1 MKYEIRHR
9 LTGTVQ
15 FTAEID
21 CNKTATESVMKGL
34 AVLWAIEN
42 RANLRWAD
50 LRGADLRGADLRG
63 ANLYGANLYGADL
76 YGANLRGADLYGA
89 DLRGADLRGANLR
102 GADLYGANLYGA
114 MNIPPFAS
122 AQTSITPEGQLIGW
136 KKCKNGLIVK
146 LSIPTDARR
155 SNASG
160 RKCRA
165 EFADVIET
173 IGGDVGISQHDG
185 KTEYRVGARVTC
197 DNWCEDRWQECAGGI
212 HFFITREEA
221 EDYR

>member
-42 RANLRWAD
+42 RANLR
-50 LRGADLRGADLRG
+50 
-63 ANLYGANLYGADL
+63 GADL
-76 YGANLRGADLYGA
+76 YGANLRGADLRGADLYGA
-89 DLRGADLRGANLR
+89 DLRGANLYGADLRRADLRGANLR
-102 GADLYGANLYGA
+102 GADLRGANLRGA

>member
-1 MKYEIRHR
+1 MGAMKREEHDMKYEIRHR

-42 RANLRWAD
+42 RANLYGADLYGANLRGADLRGADLRGAD

-63 ANLYGANLYGADL
+63 ANL
-76 YGANLRGADLYGA
+76 R
-89 DLRGADLRGANLR
+89 
-102 GADLYGANLYGA
+102 GA

-197 DNWCEDRWQECAGGI
+197 DNWCEDR
-212 HFFITREEA
+212 
-221 EDYR
+221 

>member
-42 RANLRWAD
+42 RANL
-50 LRGADLRGADLRG
+50 
-63 ANLYGANLYGADL
+63 YGADL
-76 YGANLRGADLYGA
+76 YGANLRGADLRGA
-89 DLRGADLRGANLR
+89 DLYGADLRGANLR
-102 GADLYGANLYGA
+102 GADLRGANLYGA

>member
-42 RANLRWAD
+42 RANL
-50 LRGADLRGADLRG
+50 
-63 ANLYGANLYGADL
+63 YGADL
-76 YGANLRGADLYGA
+76 YGANLRGADLRGA
-89 DLRGADLRGANLR
+89 DLYGADLRGANLR
-102 GADLYGANLYGA
+102 GADLRGANLRGA

>member
-42 RANLRWAD
+42 WAD
-50 LRGADLRGADLRG
+50 
-63 ANLYGANLYGADL
+63 
-76 YGANLRGADLYGA
+76 
-89 DLRGADLRGANLR
+89 LR